1 MCVYAIRLVRT
12 MRGET
17 DLSTIVQRRRL
28 SQDMCDGRDERSQSN
43 ERRRELIPRIPN
55 HTLARDAP
63 SPHTPPCLCTAPLS
77 FIRVS
82 GTLIQGYLKT
92 LMRIFFSKFSYT
104 GFLHN
109 YSLILGR
116 YTYRYSYMSIL
127 LYLPTTYVILN
138 GT

>member
-1 MCVYAIRLVRT
+1 MYVYAIRLVRT

-55 HTLARDAP
+55 HTLARAAP

-92 LMRIFFSKFSYT
+92 LMRIFFSKF
-104 GFLHN
+104 FLHWLFTQLFFN
-109 YSLILGR
+109 FRLV
-116 YTYRYSYMSIL
+116 YRYSYMSIL
-127 LYLPTTYVILN
+127 LYFVVT
-138 GT
+138 